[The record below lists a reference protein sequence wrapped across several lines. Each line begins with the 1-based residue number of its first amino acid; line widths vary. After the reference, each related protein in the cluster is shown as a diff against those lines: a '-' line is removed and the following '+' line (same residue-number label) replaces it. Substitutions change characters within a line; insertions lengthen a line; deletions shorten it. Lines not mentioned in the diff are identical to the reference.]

1 MTHRGI
7 DPKDVVRTI
16 SNRVIPAANATPPR
30 KGPSV
35 LAPALAIP
43 RRWDWGRAV
52 QVLLGVELVLVLALA
67 QVMFAGYR
75 VGVGN
80 QSIQIP
86 FLKHWMDPQ
95 LFAADPVV
103 TKTLADYPSMFFK
116 GLAKVVGVV
125 DGWLPAADA
134 AGARPVD
141 PLLSV
146 YFWLHVLTAAAVFAC
161 AYALGRAM
169 FNGSRAA
176 GAALVLLLA
185 CGHHRALAGD
195 ELYSIGFTHTW
206 AVFPLAIGALALL
219 YAGRYVWAFALVGVM
234 FNLHALT
241 AAYLMVMFCA
251 WAALEIRRQP
261 GWAWR
266 LALCVGVFTLLAA
279 PTALDMLANKQ
290 QWTADWL
297 EKTRIRSAD
306 HSFPSVWW
314 VQGDGDVPRFLLLAG
329 LAAVAM
335 SWTPD
340 PRVRRKSLL
349 MLAGVAFLFVVGIV
363 FTELW
368 PKATVIRAQLF
379 RASRLAMVL
388 MLAHVAGGI
397 VAGIRAGG
405 WGRWFVGRTPP
416 AQAGYRG
423 SGDRPAPAD
432 PTWAIA
438 RQRVGPTGWLE
449 VLLAVATFA
458 CVAIPGLFTLAPWV
472 LLAAVLVAI
481 ANGRLGWGQA
491 VVACAALLAT
501 VLAAR
506 TIEFHIPGIDSTVST
521 DRVIR
526 AVTQAGPM
534 LALAAAI
541 ALAVWA
547 VMRLRVGP
555 RAKLCAL
562 VAACVGV
569 TVLGVDGYRKR
580 AYAGVTKEDPWVVAQ
595 LWVARNT
602 PADAVVLVPPDK
614 GGFRVH
620 SDRAVVAEW
629 RDGTQLYFTAAFAQ
643 DWWARLMATRPAV
656 YDARGKE
663 LSRGKGIEKMTD
675 GEVEAVA
682 RQYGATLAVLPSGQ
696 DRPGFRKLFDTADL
710 LPGERE
716 AWAVYRPVV
725 LNDEDQ
731 FLEEARER
739 ITKHRTSDAKLE
751 VVGPDGKPLAGA
763 DVTVRHVRHAF
774 LFGVSIPP
782 FTAHDA
788 SDDFEWVA
796 PPVTPKQLDAVKGV
810 FNFSVIPFSAKWQV
824 LEPTEGARQWDE
836 LDKYVDWCTK
846 NGIVMEFHYLSGFT
860 PRWARAKRQ
869 TDPDGAKA
877 AWLKFCMDAADRYQ
891 DRIAYWQVMNDA
903 YLKDWAPDAFK
914 LIRAK
919 YPHLKL
925 GLSDC
930 STFWYPGFDPRKAT
944 QSELR
949 NSRVLRGAAEI
960 EQLQDAGHRVDFYAT
975 HGHSPH
981 GAYPDLRGI
990 HAALDGFAHYGVKVQ
1005 VTEAT
1010 MDLGLKILGP
1020 GRSGDWDADKA
1031 ADYWEK
1037 YYTTVF
1043 AHPAAEALNYWD
1055 LGASVVRANRAAMAM
1070 GVGATG
1076 QAGLLDPKND
1086 FAPRPTYLRLKKLIT
1101 ETWSTN
1107 FTATTA
1113 PDGAVPYTGRYY
1125 HGDYE
1130 LTAKLDGR
1138 ELKAKFT
1145 VKPGEKNEIKVKVE

>member
-1 MTHRGI
+1 MS
-7 DPKDVVRTI
+7 TI
-16 SNRVIPAANATPPR
+16 SNRVIPAASAAPPR

-103 TKTLADYPSMFFK
+103 QKTLADYPSMFFK
-116 GLAKVVGVV
+116 GLAKVVGVA
-125 DGWLPAADA
+125 DAWLPAAKPGA
-134 AGARPVD
+134 ARPVD

-161 AYALGRAM
+161 AYKLGRAM

-251 WAALEIRRQP
+251 WGALEIRRQP

-266 LALCVGVFTLLAA
+266 LALCVGVFAILAA
-279 PTALDMLANKQ
+279 PTALEMLANKQ
-290 QWTADWL
+290 QWTPDWL

-314 VQGDGDVPRFLLLAG
+314 VQGGLDVPRFLLLAG

-349 MLAGVAFLFVVGIV
+349 MLAGVAFLFVVGIL

-416 AQAGYRG
+416 AQTGYRG
-423 SGDRPAPAD
+423 SGDRPAAGD
-432 PTWAIA
+432 PTWSIA
-438 RQRVGPTGWLE
+438 RERVGVTGWLE
-449 VLLAVATFA
+449 LLVAVATFA
-458 CVAIPGLFTLAPWV
+458 CVAVPGLFALAPWV
-472 LLAAVLVAI
+472 LLAAVGVAI
-481 ANGRLGWGQA
+481 ANGRLSWGQA
-491 VVACAALLAT
+491 AVACAALLAT

-506 TIEFHIPGIDSTVST
+506 TIEFHIPGIDSAVSVE
-521 DRVIR
+521 RVTR
-526 AVTQAGPM
+526 AAAEAGPM
-534 LALAAAI
+534 LALAAAV

-547 VMRLRVGP
+547 IMRLRVGP

-602 PADAVVLVPPDK
+602 PTDAVVLVPPDK
-614 GGFRVH
+614 GGFRVL

-643 DWWARLMATRPAV
+643 EWWARLMATRPAV
-656 YDARGKE
+656 YDAKGKE

-682 RQYGATLAVLPSGQ
+682 KQYGATLAVLPSGQ
-696 DRPGFRKLFDTADL
+696 ERPGFRKLFDTADL
-710 LPGERE
+710 LPGAPE

-731 FLEEARER
+731 FLEQARED
-739 ITKHRTSDAKLE
+739 IVKYRTSEAKVE
-751 VVGPDGKPLAGA
+751 VVGADGKPLAGV
-763 DVTVRHVRHAF
+763 DVSVRHVRHAF

-782 FTAHDA
+782 FEDSSGLESPEWTA
-788 SDDFEWVA
+788 
-796 PPVTPKQLDAVKGV
+796 PQVTEKQLAAVKGV
-810 FNFSVIPFSAKWQV
+810 FNFSMIPFSAKWNW
-824 LEPTEGARQWDE
+824 LEPTEGARRYEE
-836 LDKYVDWCTK
+836 LDKYVDWCTR
-846 NGIVMEFHYLSGFT
+846 NGIVMEFHYLSGFMPT
-860 PRWARAKRQ
+860 WARARYRS
-869 TDPDGAKA
+869 DPESVRR
-877 AWLKFCMDAADRYQ
+877 AWEKFCLDTVDRYQ
-891 DRIAYWQVMNDA
+891 DRIPYWQVVNDGR
-903 YLKDWAPDAFK
+903 LGEWAGD
-914 LIRAK
+914 LIKKVRAK
-919 YPHLKL
+919 HPHLKL
-925 GLSDC
+925 GISDC
-930 STFWYPGFDPRKAT
+930 SAFWYPGFDAKSPGDLSRT
-944 QSELR
+944 QI
-949 NSRVLRGAAEI
+949 LRGLADLQSLQAAG
-960 EQLQDAGHRVDFYAT
+960 APVDFFAT
-975 HGHSPH
+975 HGHKPH
-981 GAYPDLRGI
+981 GVYPDFRGI
-990 HAALDGFAHYGVKVQ
+990 HVAFDAWAAHGVKLQ

-1010 MDLGLKILGP
+1010 MDLGLKITGP
-1020 GRSGDWDADKA
+1020 GKSGQWDAEKA
-1031 ADYWEK
+1031 ADFWER
-1037 YYTTVF
+1037 YYTAVF
-1043 AHPAAEALNYWD
+1043 SHPACEALNYWD
-1055 LGASVVRANRAAMAM
+1055 LGESVVRANPAAMAM
-1070 GVGATG
+1070 GLGGTG

-1086 FAPRPTYLRLKKLIT
+1086 FAPRVTYLRIKKLIT
-1101 ETWSTN
+1101 EDWSTK
-1107 FTATTA
+1107 FTATTGG
-1113 PDGAVPYTGRYY
+1113 DGQVPYAGRYF

-1130 LTAKLDGR
+1130 ITAKVDGR
-1138 ELKAKFT
+1138 ELKGKFT
-1145 VKPGEKNEIKVKVE
+1145 VKPGEKNEIKVKVKVE